1 MAAASPTPLSSS
13 GYDSRMSRSTS
24 SMRPAALPRRES
36 PISIL
41 GQSHGFS
48 ANAPMMQRIDIGDSS
63 EDEIEQPMKLNPY
76 TRALLGQDEVG
87 SPERPM
93 RGAPK
98 LRISR
103 NSSLSG
109 TPGPMQDTITPAPS
123 LRIKRVPL
131 RGAPVRRLRRT
142 PQSEEEQNQQSE
154 MDMASEVR
162 SPQHTSAGS
171 PSAGSPRVVRITSP
185 RNLRMGSP
193 SQDQENQ
200 AASSFKSNSEM
211 PVDNGEKVDSMLKDS
226 VMKDSSMKDS
236 FLKDSMMK
244 LDAPAKAP
252 AVQRESKPM
261 PLAPVDVNKPLRPA
275 PPPPPKMSVLDTA
288 TAVAGAS
295 TVKQKK
301 RRRAFMVN
309 GKPYQEVGR
318 IGKGGSSD
326 VYRVMAENG
335 KLFALKRVKLED
347 ADENA
352 VRGYKG
358 EIELLRKLEGVE
370 RVVRLFDW
378 EVDEEKQILSVLMDI
393 GESDLARILRMR
405 IDPEDSHLDLSF
417 TRFYWKEMLECVQ
430 SVHQYDIVHSDL
442 KPANFLLIQGA
453 LKLIDFGIANAI
465 DVEHTVNVHRDSHV
479 GTPNYM
485 SPESLQDANASA
497 RHGPNG
503 DTSLGR
509 IMKLGKPSDVWSLGC
524 ILYQM
529 VYGRPPFAH
538 IPNQIHRVMA
548 IVNPNVQIEFPSHG
562 LGGVRVPAGLKKTL
576 KRCLQRDPARRPTI
590 PEMLSERDEFLCP
603 DAGDDLRIPEPLL
616 AQIIQR
622 VADRFRDPNKPMPTE
637 DEIRQYPGSFYAK
650 IRDLLEEA

>member
-1 MAAASPTPLSSS
+1 MAAASPTPLSSYS
-13 GYDSRMSRSTS
+13 NGGRMSRQPSMHS
-24 SMRPAALPRRES
+24 SLQHRRES

-41 GQSHGFS
+41 GHSHGFS

-76 TRALLGQDEVG
+76 TRALLGQDAPS
-87 SPERPM
+87 SPIRQQ
-93 RGAPK
+93 GAPK
-98 LRISR
+98 LRIAR
-103 NSSLSG
+103 NSLG
-109 TPGPMQDTITPAPS
+109 HTEDTPMQDTITPAPS

-131 RGAPVRRLRRT
+131 RGAPMRRLRRT
-142 PQSEEEQNQQSE
+142 PQSEDEQQQPQSSL
-154 MDMASEVR
+154 DASHVP
-162 SPQHTSAGS
+162 SPQASGS
-171 PSAGSPRVVRITSP
+171 PQAPSSGSPRVVRITSP
-185 RNLRMGSP
+185 SN
-193 SQDQENQ
+193 DQENL
-200 AASSFKSNSEM
+200 AASSMKAESAMRVNSSSA
-211 PVDNGEKVDSMLKDS
+211 KVDS
-226 VMKDSSMKDS
+226 VMKDSFMRDSVMK
-236 FLKDSMMK
+236 
-244 LDAPAKAP
+244 AEP
-252 AVQRESKPM
+252 AVRPSSKGEHKPV
-261 PLAPVDVNKPLRPA
+261 PLASVSVNTPLRPA
-275 PPPPPKMSVLDTA
+275 PPPPPRMSVLETA
-288 TAVAGAS
+288 TSAAGAS

-309 GKPYQEVGR
+309 GKPYQEIGR

-378 EVDEEKQILSVLMDI
+378 EVDEERQILSVLMDI
-393 GESDLARILRMR
+393 GESDLARILRMK
-405 IDPEDSHLDLSF
+405 IDPEDASLDLSF
-417 TRFYWKEMLECVQ
+417 TRYYWKEMLECVA
-430 SVHQYDIVHSDL
+430 SVHEYDIVHSDL
-442 KPANFLLIQGA
+442 KPANFLLIQGR

-465 DVEHTVNVHRDSHV
+465 DIDNTVNVHRDSHV

-503 DTSLGR
+503 DSSLGR
-509 IMKLGKPSDVWSLGC
+509 CMKLGKPSDVWSLGC

-538 IPNQIHRVMA
+538 ISNQIHRVMA
-548 IVNPNVQIEFPSHG
+548 IVNPNVTIEFPSHG
-562 LGGVRVPAGLKKTL
+562 LGNVRIPTGLKKTL
-576 KRCLQRDPARRPTI
+576 KRCLQRDPARRPSI

-603 DAGDDLRIPEPLL
+603 DAGEDLRIPEALL
-616 AQIIQR
+616 GQIIQR
-622 VADRFRDPNKPMPTE
+622 VADRFRDQSKPMPTE
-637 DEIRQYPGSFYAK
+637 EEIRQYPGSFYAK
-650 IRDLLEEA
+650 IRDLLEEV